1 VSTDTGETS
10 HATRA
15 RRRSGERPRTLQGVS
30 RGRTAKVLT
39 HRYDAGAVTR
49 QPDQLIV
56 EEPLEIQ
63 LDGALVSTTMRT
75 PGHDFELAAGFCLTE
90 GLLAGAPVRQCR
102 YCGTGSAVD
111 GEFNV
116 VTVETGGLAPP
127 PRPRLTITTSACG
140 MCGTTAID
148 DLRERLHPLPPTAP
162 FPLDVLARVPDSVT
176 SMQQLFDATGAVHA
190 AVAFD
195 RSGDP
200 VLAREDIG
208 RHNAVDKVVGRFLLD
223 DRLPATGLGL
233 YVSGRA
239 SFEIVQKAWAAGF
252 SAVVAVS
259 APSSLA
265 VSAARLAGMTLCGF
279 ARGGRLNVYAPEELS
294 RPDGLAAVD
303 DAMTTP
309 SAARSKPGR

>member
-1 VSTDTGETS
+1 
-10 HATRA
+10 
-15 RRRSGERPRTLQGVS
+15 VS

-39 HRYDAGAVTR
+39 HRYGGGGVTR

-111 GEFNV
+111 SEFNV

-127 PRPRLTITTSACG
+127 PRPRLTTTTSACG

-162 FPLDVLARVPDSVT
+162 FPLAVLARVPDTVT
-176 SMQQLFDATGAVHA
+176 STQQLFDATGAVHA

-200 VLAREDIG
+200 LLAREDIG

-294 RPDGLAAVD
+294 RPDEPAAVD

>member
-1 VSTDTGETS
+1 
-10 HATRA
+10 
-15 RRRSGERPRTLQGVS
+15 
-30 RGRTAKVLT
+30 VLT
-39 HRYDAGAVTR
+39 HRYDGTGVTR
-49 QPDQLIV
+49 QPDELIV

-63 LDGALVSTTMRT
+63 LDGVLVSTTMRT
-75 PGHDFELAAGFCLTE
+75 PGHDFELAAGFCFTE
-90 GLLAGAPVRQCR
+90 GLLGPHAHVRQCR

-111 GEFNV
+111 SEFNV

-127 PRPRLTITTSACG
+127 PRPRLTTTTSACG
-140 MCGTTAID
+140 MCGSTAVD
-148 DLRERLHPLPPTAP
+148 ELRERLHPLPPVAP
-162 FPLDVLARVPDSVT
+162 FPLDVLARVPDTVT
-176 SMQQLFDATGAVHA
+176 STQQLFGVTGAVHA

-195 RSGDP
+195 RDGAP

-223 DRLPATGLGL
+223 DRLPARGLGL

-252 SAVVAVS
+252 STVVAVS

-279 ARGGRLNVYAPEELS
+279 ARGGRLNVYAPEELPREAGTPARPRAAMS
-294 RPDGLAAVD
+294 R
-303 DAMTTP
+303 
-309 SAARSKPGR
+309 SRR